1 MYRTHNILYPLVFS
15 TIKFF
20 DGMAE
25 DFFSN
30 ELDYNLA
37 VFYNIC

>member
-1 MYRTHNILYPLVFS
+1 MYKTHNILYPLVFS
-15 TIKFF
+15 TFKFS
-20 DGMAE
+20 DGTAE
-25 DFFSN
+25 DFCSN